1 MKTMGTRTSRRALL
15 SFGAG
20 AALTAVL
27 PTVAYA
33 SARGVPARMREL
45 EREYDARLGVFALDT
60 GTGRTVAHR
69 ADELF
74 PVCSVSKTLAVGAVL
89 RDLDRDGEY
98 LARRVRYTEDDV
110 KTAGHI
116 PVTGAPENIANG
128 LTVEELCAAA
138 VSCSDNGAMNLL
150 MRGLGGPAAV
160 TRFCRSLGDPTTRLD
175 RWEPDLNS
183 AEPGRVTDTTS
194 PRAIGQTYA
203 RLAVGRALDAGDR
216 KRLAGWLVANTT
228 GDARIRAGV
237 PAGWTVGDKTGTGR
251 YGTTNDV
258 GIAWPQDRAP
268 IALAFLST
276 RQEQDAK
283 AVDGLIAE
291 ATALAVTALG

>member
-1 MKTMGTRTSRRALL
+1 MGARTSRRALL

-20 AALTAVL
+20 TALAVL
-27 PTVAYA
+27 LPAHA
-33 SARGVPARMREL
+33 SAREGIPGRMREL

-60 GTGRTVAHR
+60 ATGRTVLHR

-74 PVCSVSKTLAVGAVL
+74 PICSVSKTLAVGAVL
-89 RDLDRDGEY
+89 RDLDWNGEY
-98 LARRVRYTEDDV
+98 LARRIRYTEDDV

-116 PVTGAPENIANG
+116 PITGTPENIANG

-138 VSCSDNGAMNLL
+138 ISYSDNGAMNLL
-150 MRGLGGPAAV
+150 LRELGGPTAV
-160 TRFCRSLGDPTTRLD
+160 TRFCRSMGDGVTRLD

-203 RLAVGRALDAGDR
+203 QLAVGRALDPGDR
-216 KRLAGWLVANTT
+216 ERLSGWLVANTT

-237 PAGWTVGDKTGTGR
+237 PADWTVGDKTGTGR

-258 GIAWPQDRAP
+258 GIAWPPNRAP
-268 IALAFLST
+268 IALAVLST
-276 RQEQDAK
+276 RQQQDAE
-283 AVDGLIAE
+283 AVDPLIAK
-291 ATALAVTALG
+291 ATALAVEALS

>member
-1 MKTMGTRTSRRALL
+1 MGTRASRRALL

-138 VSCSDNGAMNLL
+138 VSYSDNGAMNLL

-258 GIAWPQDRAP
+258 GIAWLQDRAP